1 MPPALLEAPCS
12 SQVHDVDER
21 FSLLVYGSF
30 GTSGANSRA
39 VNFVSRRVVIRKC
52 SIPGVVCLFH
62 ELGAWV
68 WNGLNRGFRSWCWI
82 LEGFFRMGM
91 KSKRTFFFTNWDC
104 FFFELLYLLE
114 GGKGGEGA
122 WKIVSRVGCTFFFGW
137 MEGNTSL
144 TSDVCL
150 LFGLLLRLPYLH
162 MSLFLLPLRSEISDG
177 LVCGCGQISLCI
189 CIIHP

>member
-82 LEGFFRMGM
+82 LKGFFRMGM
-91 KSKRTFFFTNWDC
+91 KSKRTFFFHELGL
-104 FFFELLYLLE
+104 FFFRAIVSS
-114 GGKGGEGA
+114 GGGERWGRSVENRFSG
-122 WKIVSRVGCTFFFGW
+122 WLHFFFWLDG
-137 MEGNTSL
+137 
-144 TSDVCL
+144 
-150 LFGLLLRLPYLH
+150 RKYL
-162 MSLFLLPLRSEISDG
+162 SYQRCVFAVWPPLAPAIFAYVAISSSAT
-177 LVCGCGQISLCI
+177 I
-189 CIIHP
+189 

>member
-39 VNFVSRRVVIRKC
+39 VNFVSRRVVIRKW

-91 KSKRTFFFTNWDC
+91 KSKRTFFFSTNWDC
-104 FFFELLYLLE
+104 FISSYCIFWR
-114 GGKGGEGA
+114 GDGGEGA
-122 WKIVSRVGCTFFFGW
+122 WKIGSRVGCNFFFFGLDGRKYLSYQRCGFAVW
-137 MEGNTSL
+137 P
-144 TSDVCL
+144 L
-150 LFGLLLRLPYLH
+150 LAPAIFAYVA
-162 MSLFLLPLRSEISDG
+162 IS
-177 LVCGCGQISLCI
+177 S
-189 CIIHP
+189 

>member
-39 VNFVSRRVVIRKC
+39 VNFVSRRVVIRKW

-91 KSKRTFFFTNWDC
+91 KSKRTFFFHELGL
-104 FFFELLYLLE
+104 FYFELLYLLE
-114 GGKGGEGA
+114 GGRWGRSVENRFSG
-122 WKIVSRVGCTFFFGW
+122 WLQFFFFWVGW
-137 MEGNTSL
+137 KEI
-144 TSDVCL
+144 
-150 LFGLLLRLPYLH
+150 P
-162 MSLFLLPLRSEISDG
+162 LLPAMW
-177 LVCGCGQISLCI
+177 VCCLASSCACDICI
-189 CIIHP
+189 CRYFFLSYD